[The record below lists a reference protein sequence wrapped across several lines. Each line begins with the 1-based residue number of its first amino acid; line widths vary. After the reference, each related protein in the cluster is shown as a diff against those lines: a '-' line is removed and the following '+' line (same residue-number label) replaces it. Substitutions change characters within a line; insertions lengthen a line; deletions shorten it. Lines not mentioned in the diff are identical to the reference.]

1 MGAENGLGLSS
12 WGSGRAPTFSKGHM
26 RIAILILAFAATP
39 AWAGWEKAATSP
51 NGTFYLDHGTI
62 HKNGDLR
69 QAWQVEDLTKKR
81 PDGTMSVRTLRE
93 YDCKADKVRVV
104 SISDHDG
111 AMATGHAIHSSD
123 KPGKWVAIPPST
135 VISILSKVVCA
146 N

>member
-1 MGAENGLGLSS
+1 
-12 WGSGRAPTFSKGHM
+12 M
-26 RIAILILAFAATP
+26 RFAFLVFAFAATS

-51 NGTFYLDHGTI
+51 NGTFYLDHATI

-69 QAWQVEDLTKKR
+69 QAWQVEDLAKKR
-81 PDGTMSVRTLRE
+81 PDGAMSIRTLRE

-123 KPGKWVAIPPST
+123 KPGKWVAIPPAT